1 MSKSR
6 DIPENGAKRSSP
18 AEPMNGSSL
27 RLAHPDGTVS
37 YLRKWD
43 HARRESGQMP
53 ACLLIHG
60 FGESS
65 CNWADYG
72 AALSCFETVYAIDL
86 RGHGDSSWDPES
98 RYHADAFVEDVAHAL
113 DALGLIDVAIVGHSL
128 GGDIALQVAA
138 ERPDQVRAVVL
149 VDFGP
154 DLNPAGLAKICSDL
168 RANMRVF
175 DSREAFLQALIE
187 ARPLLAPEIA
197 ARVVRDSLRE
207 LNDMAFTLKADT
219 ALAAFE
225 ALDLQSPARCAL
237 VWDNLR
243 ALSCPLLVL
252 RGAMSG
258 MFSRESAERTALGAA
273 KGSMREVR
281 GAGHAVMLDNPGGFL
296 AATREFFEAI
306 R

>member
-1 MSKSR
+1 
-6 DIPENGAKRSSP
+6 
-18 AEPMNGSSL
+18 MNGSSL

-37 YLRKWD
+37 NLRRWD
-43 HARRESGQMP
+43 HARAEGEQMP

-65 CNWADYG
+65 CSWADYG

-86 RGHGDSSWDPES
+86 RGHGDSSWDPTS
-98 RYHADAFVEDVAHAL
+98 RYDVDAFADDVVHAL
-113 DALGLIDVAIVGHSL
+113 DCLDLAQVAIVGHSL

-138 ERPDQVRAVVL
+138 ARPDRVCAVVL

-154 DLNPAGLAKICSDL
+154 DLNPAGLEKICVDL
-168 RANMRVF
+168 RANMRIF

-187 ARPLLAPEIA
+187 ARPLVAPEVA
-197 ARVVRDSLRE
+197 ARVTQESLRE
-207 LNDMAFTLKADT
+207 LEGIGFRLKTDT
-219 ALAAFE
+219 ALATFE
-225 ALDLQSPARCAL
+225 PLDLQSPARCTR
-237 VWDNLR
+237 VWDALR
-243 ALSCPLLVL
+243 ALSCPVLVV

-258 MFSRESAERTALGAA
+258 MFSRESAERAARGAA
-273 KGSMREVR
+273 NGTMREVR

-296 AATREFFEAI
+296 ATTREFFETI